1 MPRSKGAHLTRANRE
16 VIEDGVREGRSA
28 RAIARMIDV
37 APSTV
42 TREVKTNRTLTE
54 PKRRPGANLAVRCAK
69 YSECARGGS
78 ACANCHS
85 KLTSCKRCRTR
96 SCIDSCPDF
105 ERKTC
110 PATQRWPFVC
120 PAACPKRGV
129 CGYPKCRYDAA
140 DADEAHH
147 ARLVSSREGID
158 LSPEELKAMVDT
170 VNPLVKQGQSFEAIW
185 ATHAGELP
193 CGVRSAYNYQEKG
206 LLDLTDL
213 HLPRKAR
220 MKKRKRGQED
230 AKKPRI
236 DREGRTYDDFK
247 SLPLAEQARVVQLD
261 SVEGR
266 RTNAQDI
273 LSMHIVARA
282 FQLYLPKRH
291 ADARATIGCLD
302 ALERLLGSPEAFEA
316 IFGILLVD
324 RGVEFDGW
332 EGMER
337 SCLDP
342 TKLRARVYYCDAMRS
357 NQKSEAE
364 RNHEQLRRILP
375 KGRSDFDKLDA
386 WDIAIC
392 CSHVNSYPSAMRA
405 NKCPFELLGDLI
417 PKDVLDEL
425 GIGRVDAD
433 GVILKP
439 DLMSHAVEL

>member
-1 MPRSKGAHLTRANRE
+1 MPKSKGMHLTRANRE
-16 VIEDGVREGRSA
+16 VIEEGLREGKSA

-37 APSTV
+37 SPSTV
-42 TREVKTNRTLTE
+42 TREVRTNRTLIE
-54 PKRRPGANLAVRCAK
+54 QKRRAGANLAIRCAK
-69 YSECARGGS
+69 YKECERGGS
-78 ACANCHS
+78 ACTNCHS
-85 KLTSCKRCRTR
+85 KLTSCKRCRTH
-96 SCIDSCPDF
+96 SCIDMCPDF

-110 PATQRWPFVC
+110 TLTQKWPFVC
-120 PAACPKRGV
+120 SPTCSKRGL
-129 CGYPKCRYDAA
+129 CAYPKCRYDATS
-140 DADEAHH
+140 ADEAYH

-158 LSPEELKAMVDT
+158 LSPEELKAMVDI

-185 ATHAGELP
+185 ATHAEELP
-193 CGVRSAYNYQEKG
+193 CGVRSVYNYQEKG
-206 LLDLTDL
+206 LLNLTDL

-220 MKKRKRGQED
+220 MKKRKRSQED
-230 AKKPRI
+230 IKKPRI

-247 SLPLAEQARVVQLD
+247 SLSLAEQARVVQLD
-261 SVEGR
+261 SVEGKQ
-266 RTNAQDI
+266 TNTQDI

-282 FQLYLPKRH
+282 FQLYLPKKH
-291 ADARATIGCLD
+291 ADAKATISCLD

-324 RGVEFDGW
+324 RGVEFDDW

-337 SCLDP
+337 SCLDS

-433 GVILKP
+433 EVILKP